1 MKKRQINIIIGIM
14 AAALIGIIALQFY
27 WINWSVKLS
36 QRQFDESIAVTLT
49 QIVQKIEKEEGGELF
64 SLLYKSTPIIGQ
76 GANLI
81 KKMEEFRLNQMA
93 GIIPIEE
100 RINAKKLD
108 LLMKSAFPNITF
120 SYGVYSRKRK
130 RFVIKDGHYLV
141 PEFETS
147 ISGEREL
154 LQSRYKVNLFS
165 TGRYSPGLLVV
176 YFPTMSKAVWQNA
189 WIPFLL
195 AALFTGLILLSFGY
209 TLYIIFEQKKL
220 SEMKTDFINNMT
232 HEFKTPIAT
241 ISLASDSIVNEK
253 VLNNAERVK
262 RFVGIIKQENRRLLN
277 QVEKVLQMAKLD
289 KRDLKLN
296 KIKFDIHDVIRDVVT
311 HGQLQVAPKG
321 GEIFAKLEATQSEIV
336 ADRNHISNV
345 LHNLIDNANKYS
357 KEIPKITILT
367 RNVKNG
373 VEIEVKDNG
382 VGISKEAQKH
392 IFDRFYR
399 VHTGDV
405 HDVKGFGLGL
415 SYVKVIV
422 DAHKGSVGVESELGK
437 GSSFLIW
444 LPFEAI

>member
-1 MKKRQINIIIGIM
+1 MKKKQINIIIGIM

-36 QRQFDESIAVTLT
+36 QRQFDESIALTLT
-49 QIVQKIEKEEGGELF
+49 QIVQKIEKAEGGDLMTM
-64 SLLYKSTPIIGQ
+64 LYKSTALIEQ
-76 GANLI
+76 DANLI
-81 KKMEEFRLNQMA
+81 KRIEEFRMNQMA
-93 GIIPIEE
+93 GVIPIEE
-100 RINAKKLD
+100 RIDIKKID
-108 LLMKSAFPNITF
+108 LLLKKAFPSLTY
-120 SYGVYSRKRK
+120 SYGVYSRKK
-130 RFVIKDGHYLV
+130 KKFVIKDGHFLV
-141 PEFETS
+141 DDFNTS
-147 ISGEREL
+147 VHGEKALIE
-154 LQSRYKVNLFS
+154 SRYKVNLFS
-165 TGRYSPGLLVV
+165 TGRFSPGLLVV
-176 YFPTMSKAVWQNA
+176 YFPTMSKAVWRNA

-241 ISLASDSIVNEK
+241 ISLASDSIVNDR
-253 VLNNAERVK
+253 VLNNADKVK
-262 RFVGIIKQENRRLLN
+262 RFIGIIKQENKRLLN

-289 KRDLKLN
+289 NRDLKLN
-296 KIKFDIHDVIRDVVT
+296 KIDFDIHDVIRDVVT
-311 HGQLQVAPKG
+311 HGQLQVASKG
-321 GEIFAKLEATQSEIV
+321 GIIESDLKADISKLV

-367 RNVKNG
+367 KNLNNG
-373 VEIEVKDNG
+373 IEIIVKDNG
-382 VGISKEAQKH
+382 IGISKDARKH
-392 IFDRFYR
+392 VFDRFYR

-422 DAHKGSVGVESELGK
+422 EAHKGTVAVESELGK
-437 GSSFLIW
+437 GSSFIIW
-444 LPFEAI
+444 LPLKD